1 MPKSEKLPHEVD
13 FTGFPCRAFGYFG
26 RIDVHT
32 GRAVLFELMFPKLIP
47 HFLTMFLLVTSG
59 CARPTTTG
67 QARTTEA
74 YVSDSGSVGFD
85 VRPLKGQN
93 DSLRLEATY
102 ESRGRLAKFAIEFG
116 PTHDVESK
124 DSKNVPMGT
133 GQGRFLAEPGSDAT
147 VLLAD
152 LQKALEAKT
161 IPAKT
166 RRVQAL
172 PFMFVNLGDN
182 LSQAPG
188 GGFNANPPGGWT
200 AIKIFMGE
208 EEQEGEVFVN
218 FNQAIGKGEFSIK
231 DADYGDLVPNQ
242 LATVL

>member
-1 MPKSEKLPHEVD
+1 MP
-13 FTGFPCRAFGYFG
+13 A
-26 RIDVHT
+26 
-32 GRAVLFELMFPKLIP
+32 KLIP
-47 HFLTMFLLVTSG
+47 HLLAMFLSVTSG
-59 CARPTTTG
+59 CTRPTMTG
-67 QARTTEA
+67 QGRTAEA

-85 VRPLKGQN
+85 IRPLKGQN
-93 DSLRLEATY
+93 GSLRLEATY

-116 PTHDVESK
+116 PTHNVESK
-124 DSKNVPMGT
+124 DSKDFPMET
-133 GQGRFLAEPGSDAT
+133 GQGKFLAEPGSDAT

-166 RRVQAL
+166 QRVQAL
-172 PFMFVNLGDN
+172 QFTFVNLGDN

-208 EEQEGEVFVN
+208 GEQEAQMFVN
-218 FNQAIGKGEFSIK
+218 FNQTIRKGQFSIK
-231 DADYGDLVPNQ
+231 DADYGDLVLKQ